1 MTKSAYNNDNH
12 YSITRMVNVE
22 IIKAT
27 NDRFYGIKTEPLLRK
42 MTENFSIEMDEALKI
57 IKKEFPKIRI
67 TEKRI
72 YMRRSFQGK
81 GR

>member
-1 MTKSAYNNDNH
+1 
-12 YSITRMVNVE
+12 MVNVE